1 MDKSNSAY
9 KTIGE
14 VAKILNLKSND
25 KGVLPTHVIRFW
37 ETQFK
42 QIKPKILN
50 SNRRYYDEKTINLL
64 KKVKFL
70 LKDQG
75 MTINGV
81 KKILNNEDSLK
92 LDEIADKSIRTENL
106 RNKLLKISNKLKE
119 LKNGKKTHVKVRM
132 VPETKPDSSY
142 FYYVKKPAGGEKAKV
157 KLSAKKYNPDTRK
170 HEMFVEKKL
179 PPHSK

>member
-1 MDKSNSAY
+1 MDKLDSAY

-14 VAKILNLKSND
+14 VTKILKLKSNK
-25 KGVLPTHVIRFW
+25 KGILPTHTIRFW

-50 SNRRYYDEKTINLL
+50 ANRRYYDENCINML

-81 KKILNNEDSLK
+81 KKILNGGESLE
-92 LDEIADKSIRTENL
+92 LDEIANNSIKADNL
-106 RNKLLKISNKLKE
+106 RNKLVKISKIVKN
-119 LKNGKKTHVKVRM
+119 LKNLK
-132 VPETKPDSSY
+132 
-142 FYYVKKPAGGEKAKV
+142 
-157 KLSAKKYNPDTRK
+157 
-170 HEMFVEKKL
+170 
-179 PPHSK
+179 

>member
-1 MDKSNSAY
+1 MDKSDSAY

-14 VAKILNLKSND
+14 VTKILKLKSNK
-25 KGVLPTHVIRFW
+25 KGVLPTHTIRFW

-50 SNRRYYDEKTINLL
+50 SNRRYYDEKCINLL

-81 KKILNNEDSLK
+81 KKILNGGESLE
-92 LDEIADKSIRTENL
+92 LDEMANNSIKADNL
-106 RNKLLKISNKLKE
+106 KNKLIKISKIVKN
-119 LKNGKKTHVKVRM
+119 LKNLK
-132 VPETKPDSSY
+132 
-142 FYYVKKPAGGEKAKV
+142 
-157 KLSAKKYNPDTRK
+157 
-170 HEMFVEKKL
+170 
-179 PPHSK
+179 

>member
-1 MDKSNSAY
+1 MDKSDSAY

-14 VAKILNLKSND
+14 VAKILQLKSKK
-25 KGVLPTHVIRFW
+25 KGVLPTHTIRFW

-50 SNRRYYDEKTINLL
+50 ANRRYYDQETINLL

-81 KKILNNEDSLK
+81 KKVLKGEESLK
-92 LDEIADKSIRTENL
+92 LDEMANNSIKADNL
-106 RNKLLKISNKLKE
+106 RNKLNKISNIIKNIKRLK
-119 LKNGKKTHVKVRM
+119 
-132 VPETKPDSSY
+132 
-142 FYYVKKPAGGEKAKV
+142 
-157 KLSAKKYNPDTRK
+157 
-170 HEMFVEKKL
+170 
-179 PPHSK
+179 

>member
-1 MDKSNSAY
+1 MDKSDNAY

-14 VAKILNLKSND
+14 VTKILNLKTNK
-25 KGVLPTHVIRFW
+25 KGDLPTHIIRFW

-50 SNRRYYDEKTINLL
+50 SNRRYYDEKSINLL

-81 KKILNNEDSLK
+81 KKILNGDQSLE
-92 LDEIADKSIRTENL
+92 LDEMANNSIKADNL
-106 RNKLLKISNKLKE
+106 RNKLVKISKIVKNLKD
-119 LKNGKKTHVKVRM
+119 LK
-132 VPETKPDSSY
+132 
-142 FYYVKKPAGGEKAKV
+142 
-157 KLSAKKYNPDTRK
+157 
-170 HEMFVEKKL
+170 
-179 PPHSK
+179 

>member
-1 MDKSNSAY
+1 MDKSESAY

-14 VAKILNLKSND
+14 VAKILKLKVN
-25 KGVLPTHVIRFW
+25 KNGILPTHVIRFW

-70 LKDQG
+70 LKEQG

-81 KKILNNEDSLK
+81 KKILNNEVSLK
-92 LDEIADKSIRTENL
+92 LDEIADKSIKAENL
-106 RNKLLKISNKLKE
+106 KNKLVKISKIIKE
-119 LKNGKKTHVKVRM
+119 LK
-132 VPETKPDSSY
+132 
-142 FYYVKKPAGGEKAKV
+142 
-157 KLSAKKYNPDTRK
+157 
-170 HEMFVEKKL
+170 
-179 PPHSK
+179 

>member
-1 MDKSNSAY
+1 MDKSDSAY

-14 VAKILNLKSND
+14 VAKILNLKSNK
-25 KGVLPTHVIRFW
+25 KGEVPTHIIRFW

-50 SNRRYYDEKTINLL
+50 SNRRYYDENCINLL

-81 KKILNNEDSLK
+81 KKILNGQQSLK
-92 LDEIADKSIRTENL
+92 LDEMANNSIKAGNL
-106 RNKLLKISNKLKE
+106 RNKLMKISKIVKN
-119 LKNGKKTHVKVRM
+119 LKNLK
-132 VPETKPDSSY
+132 
-142 FYYVKKPAGGEKAKV
+142 
-157 KLSAKKYNPDTRK
+157 
-170 HEMFVEKKL
+170 
-179 PPHSK
+179 

>member
-1 MDKSNSAY
+1 MDKSETAY

-14 VAKILNLKSND
+14 VAKILKLQANK
-25 KGVLPTHVIRFW
+25 KGNLPTHIIRFW

-70 LKDQG
+70 LKEQG

-81 KKILNNEDSLK
+81 KKILNNEVSLK
-92 LDEIADKSIRTENL
+92 LDEIADKSIKAENL
-106 RNKLLKISNKLKE
+106 KSKLVKISKIIKE
-119 LKNGKKTHVKVRM
+119 LK
-132 VPETKPDSSY
+132 
-142 FYYVKKPAGGEKAKV
+142 
-157 KLSAKKYNPDTRK
+157 
-170 HEMFVEKKL
+170 
-179 PPHSK
+179 

>member
-1 MDKSNSAY
+1 MTEKTDQAY

-14 VAKILNLKSND
+14 VAKILKLQVNK
-25 KGVLPTHVIRFW
+25 KGILPTHIIRFW

-50 SNRRYYDEKTINLL
+50 SNRRYYDENCINLL

-81 KKILNNEDSLK
+81 KKILNGEDSLE
-92 LDEIADKSIRTENL
+92 LDEMANNSIKADNL
-106 RNKLLKISNKLKE
+106 RNKLVKISKIIKN
-119 LKNGKKTHVKVRM
+119 LKNLK
-132 VPETKPDSSY
+132 
-142 FYYVKKPAGGEKAKV
+142 
-157 KLSAKKYNPDTRK
+157 
-170 HEMFVEKKL
+170 
-179 PPHSK
+179 